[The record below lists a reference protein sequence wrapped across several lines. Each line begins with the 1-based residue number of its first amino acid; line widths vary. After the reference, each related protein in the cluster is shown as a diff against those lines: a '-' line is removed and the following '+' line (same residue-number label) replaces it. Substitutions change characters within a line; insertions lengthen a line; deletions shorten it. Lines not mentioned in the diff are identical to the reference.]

1 MRDANL
7 LTTIGFRR
15 RINPPKDKH
24 PRFPFL
30 MGVELELEN
39 VHGDLRHR
47 GVPYWETHHD
57 ESLRND
63 GLEFVFEGPMYG
75 GAALAAVD
83 AFYAVPQDY
92 TGGART
98 STHIHV
104 DASKLTVGAMRAI
117 IGLSYILE
125 DALFSSVL
133 AARKWCGYCM
143 PLTEMA
149 HSRLRALLL
158 SQDTATFTI
167 TGVKANANAEKYYG
181 LNISSLLKHGTLE
194 YRYFP
199 GAPTKDELL
208 SWMDYVTE
216 LTAAGLRLE
225 DIEPLRGIESFEQL
239 HNMLMTQLPTWAPR
253 LLAQNNDKLMERLFE
268 LQGILEDEYVEPTK
282 RIDPLLYVSPQLK
295 GLAVRLLGRNREH
308 RTAIAKTLD
317 ALEVLSQ
324 AEWRQQIVLGGAIK
338 TKTGAPKKEPT
349 KFVRPMV
356 PEGWFNGEIVH
367 HAPREPEIQAAA
379 RALGEAIVVEAPR
392 APDELALR
400 EALRNDRMRV
410 EEYMLARQ
418 QAAAGRAVAA
428 AEFIR
433 NNIPR

>member
-15 RINPPKDKH
+15 RINPPNDKH
-24 PRFPFL
+24 QRFPFL

-98 STHIHV
+98 STHVHV
-104 DASKLTVGAMRAI
+104 DASKLTVGALRAI

-125 DALFSSVL
+125 DALFSSVR

-143 PLTEMA
+143 PLTEMT

-158 SQDTATFTI
+158 SKDTPTFTI
-167 TGVKANANAEKYYG
+167 TGVRANANAEKYYG

-239 HNMLMTQLPTWAPR
+239 HNMLTTQLPTWAPR

-282 RIDPLLYVSPQLK
+282 RIDPLIYVSPQLK

-338 TKTGAPKKEPT
+338 TKTGAPKKEGYRP
-349 KFVRPMV
+349 VRAEPY
-356 PEGWFNGEIVH
+356 EYRIGE
-367 HAPREPEIQAAA
+367 
-379 RALGEAIVVEAPR
+379 LGNAAPR
-392 APDELALR
+392 APAWPAINQELVA
-400 EALRNDRMRV
+400 
-410 EEYMLARQ
+410 Q
-418 QAAAGRAVAA
+418 QV

>member
-15 RINPPKDKH
+15 RVTPPKEKH
-24 PRFPFL
+24 QRFPFL

-39 VHGDLRHR
+39 VHGELRH
-47 GVPYWETHHD
+47 GVPFWETHND

-208 SWMDYVTE
+208 SWMDYATE

-338 TKTGAPKKEPT
+338 TKTGAQKKEPI
-349 KFVRPMV
+349 KMVRPAWHEY
-356 PEGWFNGEIVH
+356 PYA
-367 HAPREPEIQAAA
+367 APPMHQE
-379 RALGEAIVVEAPR
+379 LGRQIVVEAPQ
-392 APDELALR
+392 PHDELALR
-400 EALRNDRMRV
+400 EALRNDRMRI
-410 EEYMLARQ
+410 EDYMRARQ
-418 QAAAGRAVAA
+418 QAAAGQVEQV

>member
-1 MRDANL
+1 MRDASL
-7 LTTIGFRR
+7 LTTVGFRR
-15 RINPPKDKH
+15 RVNPPTDKH
-24 PRFPFL
+24 QRFPFL

-39 VHGDLRHR
+39 VNGDLRR
-47 GVPYWETHHD
+47 GVPFWETHND

-63 GLEFVFEGPMYG
+63 GLEFVFETPMYG
-75 GAALAAVD
+75 EAALAAVD
-83 AFYAVPQDY
+83 AFYAIAADY

-125 DALFSSVL
+125 DALFSSVR

-158 SQDTATFTI
+158 SKDTPTFTI

-225 DIEPLRGIESFEQL
+225 DIEPLRGVESFEQL
-239 HNMLMTQLPTWAPR
+239 HGMLMTQFPTWAPR

-282 RIDPLLYVSPQLK
+282 RIDPLIYVSPQLK
-295 GLAVRLLGRNREH
+295 GLAVRLLGRNREQ

-338 TKTGAPKKEPT
+338 TKTGATKKEPI
-349 KFVRPMV
+349 KMVRPAWHEYPYAAPPMHQ
-356 PEGWFNGEIVH
+356 ELGRQIV
-367 HAPREPEIQAAA
+367 E
-379 RALGEAIVVEAPR
+379 EAPH
-392 APDELALR
+392 PHDELALR
-400 EALRNDRMRV
+400 EVLHNERMRV
-410 EEYMLARQ
+410 EEYVRARQ
-418 QAAAGRAVAA
+418 QAAAGQAA
-428 AEFIR
+428 QVAEFIR